1 MTLSSRPSTRFPG
14 ISTQELMRL
23 YAAVCASEDRKA
35 VFTDVVRDKAVP
47 DPHGP
52 ALPAAR
58 EPFRPTRH
66 DVLRAHEME
75 QMAWRALLLHFGDM
89 ANMHVLSSGGD
100 MLFREPGVAYSVHD
114 LRHRGRVV
122 GMWDEGADRPVFQLR
137 AACLEP
143 QVARRIINAVQ
154 LLGGPSIRR
163 PLHVVDRWSAG
174 WARDAALYRPERC
187 AAFRRDR
194 DSSLRVY
201 TRPLTAAELAVVLE
215 CAAPEVRKFLAVRR
229 KGLERLYR
237 PAGRS

>member
-1 MTLSSRPSTRFPG
+1 MTLPSRPSTRFPAVPA
-14 ISTQELMRL
+14 QELMRL
-23 YAAVCASEDRKA
+23 FAAACASGERKA
-35 VFTDVVRDKAVP
+35 AFMDAIRDKAVP
-47 DPHGP
+47 NPHGP

-75 QMAWRALLLHFGDM
+75 HMAWRALLLHFGDM
-89 ANMHVLSSGGD
+89 VNMHVLSNGGD
-100 MLFREPGVAYSVHD
+100 MLFQQPGVAYSVHD

-122 GMWDEGADRPVFQLR
+122 GMWDEGADHPVFQLR
-137 AACLEP
+137 AAYIEP
-143 QVARRIINAVQ
+143 QVARRIISAVQ

-163 PLHVVDRWSAG
+163 PLHVIERWSAR

-187 AAFRRDR
+187 ATFRRDR
-194 DSSLRVY
+194 DGCLRVY

-215 CAAPEVRKFLAVRR
+215 SAAPEVRKFLAVRR
-229 KGLERLYR
+229 KGLERLYG